1 MKKLLLIIMF
11 FNTALSTKAL
21 AQDYNQAKQRL
32 HQFKMKDKF
41 IPETG
46 EINFRGLSK
55 PQLQTKLN
63 SLLNVAADDFIKV
76 LNDGPT
82 DKKFQESI
90 VLGLTRFT
98 PYYNDLDTED
108 RTRVCT
114 YFEELMDDVGLESS
128 GGELNKWMYGFD
140 PTVKQ

>member
-1 MKKLLLIIMF
+1 MF
-11 FNTALSTKAL
+11 FNTALNTKAL

-55 PQLQTKLN
+55 PQLQSKLN

-108 RTRVCT
+108 RTRVCN